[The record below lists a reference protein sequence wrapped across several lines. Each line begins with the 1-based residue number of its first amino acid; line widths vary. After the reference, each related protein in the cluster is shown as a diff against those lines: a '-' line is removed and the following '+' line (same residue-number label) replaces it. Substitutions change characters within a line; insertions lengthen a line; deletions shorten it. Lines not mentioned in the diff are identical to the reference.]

1 MTGGPMS
8 GRHASRVA
16 GAYMVLALLWILV
29 SDGLLV
35 LLDVELAGPAAIIK
49 GVAFVLV
56 TGVVLYM
63 AERRSAGRLAASAA
77 EAVRSEQAAQII
89 NEEYERIAGHLS
101 AVLDAMPLP
110 IVALEA
116 DGTVVMWNA
125 AAESTFGWSAQEVV
139 GQTNP
144 IVPAGSR
151 GEYEA
156 LIGRALAGEA
166 VRGAEIIRRRK
177 DGSSVHLRLHTAPVK
192 AEDGGTVGIVAVFED
207 VTAERRMRAE
217 LADYREHLED
227 LVEERTTELRETNAR
242 LAEATNAKSAFLARL
257 SHDLRTPLNSIIGF
271 TRLLLKEM
279 PGPINDEQRKQLAM
293 VEGAGAHLLELIN
306 DVLDLSKIEAGR
318 LELTFA
324 DVAVGELA
332 EEIAALMSPL
342 AAEKGLAWQ
351 LDVADPDVVLETDRR
366 KVIQILANLLGN
378 AVKFTREGSVG
389 LSVRRDDGDV
399 LFEVTDTGIGV
410 PAEAQERIFQEFEQ
424 VSPDDRAD
432 GTGLGL
438 AIAQRLA
445 GLLHGSISLNSEP
458 GAGSTFT
465 LRLPLIVPEPDAGA
479 VDTPKPLILTVDD
492 DVDALDS
499 YGYQFGRRGYRVVRA
514 LTGAQALERARV
526 LHPDLIMLDI
536 VLPDTDGLE
545 ILRALKAEAATA
557 DIPVV
562 CASVIRLEHV
572 PEGAEAALVKPLD
585 ESSLVSTV
593 EQVLNASDR
602 RQGEGRS

>member
-1 MTGGPMS
+1 
-8 GRHASRVA
+8 
-16 GAYMVLALLWILV
+16 MVLALLWILV
-29 SDGLLV
+29 SDGVLM

-56 TGVVLYM
+56 TGVVLYV
-63 AERRSAGRLAASAA
+63 AERRSAGQLAATAA

-116 DGTVVMWNA
+116 DGTVVMWNT
-125 AAESTFGWSAQEVV
+125 AAESTFGWGAQEVI

-166 VRGAEIIRRRK
+166 IRGAEIARLRK
-177 DGSSVHLRLHTAPVK
+177 DGVMVPLRLHTAPIT
-192 AEDGGTVGIVAVFED
+192 AEEDGRAVGIVAVFED

-536 VLPDTDGLE
+536 VLLDTDGLE

-562 CASVIRLEHV
+562 CASLIRLEHV

>member
-1 MTGGPMS
+1 MS

-29 SDGLLV
+29 SDGVLV

-56 TGVVLYM
+56 TGVVLYV
-63 AERRSAGRLAASAA
+63 AERRSAGQLAATAA

-110 IVALEA
+110 IVALEG
-116 DGTVVMWNA
+116 DGTVVMWNT
-125 AAESTFGWSAQEVV
+125 AAESTFGWSAQEVI

-166 VRGAEIIRRRK
+166 IRGAEIARLRK
-177 DGSSVHLRLHTAPVK
+177 DGVMVPLRLHTAPIT
-192 AEDGGTVGIVAVFED
+192 AEEDGRAVGIVAVFED

>member
-1 MTGGPMS
+1 
-8 GRHASRVA
+8 
-16 GAYMVLALLWILV
+16 MVLALLWILV
-29 SDGLLV
+29 SDGVLV

-56 TGVVLYM
+56 TGVVLYV
-63 AERRSAGRLAASAA
+63 AERRSAGQLAATAA

-110 IVALEA
+110 IVALEG
-116 DGTVVMWNA
+116 DGTVVMWNT
-125 AAESTFGWSAQEVV
+125 AAESTFGWSAQEVI

-166 VRGAEIIRRRK
+166 IRGAEIARLRK
-177 DGSSVHLRLHTAPVK
+177 DGVMVPLRLHTAPIT
-192 AEDGGTVGIVAVFED
+192 AEEDGRAVGIVAVFED